1 MLLPWQHEWEMNS
14 RRDVR
19 HTIDGREETGERKYG
34 SDILGICEG
43 EKDTNK
49 QYITFKT
56 LYYI

>member
-1 MLLPWQHEWEMNS
+1 MNS

-19 HTIDGREETGERKYG
+19 PTIDYGREETGERKYV
-34 SDILGICEG
+34 SDIVCICEG

>member
-1 MLLPWQHEWEMNS
+1 MNS

-19 HTIDGREETGERKYG
+19 PTIDGREETGERMYG